1 MKDFRLYIQ
10 PFLNRKM
17 KDMKATNLLNTDELP
32 VHGPGGETAKL
43 QVGGLSTVVEGCGVS
58 ENLFFL
64 DPPLLK
70 IVFFPGFL
78 LAFQGFWGIKI
89 LLRDAFDFI
98 IFFP

>member
-1 MKDFRLYIQ
+1 MLENEQ
-10 PFLNRKM
+10 FL
-17 KDMKATNLLNTDELP
+17 TNFDSLIRNTVGKTDLLNTDELP

-43 QVGGLSTVVEGCGVS
+43 KVGGLSTVVEGCGVS